1 MILSRITLLACLVLV
16 HLHPLFS
23 QDAEKLIKEKNVTRI
38 IKFLSADEMMGRP
51 AAQPEKIEPATAFI
65 ENEFKSIGLKYF
77 QDLGSY
83 RQIFNKIKIKDAE
96 VNLSLDGKVI
106 DQDRIILMSEQSKVS
121 SNSGWKIMHLKAEEF
136 GGDLSRQ
143 FAQKFRTYSRD
154 TASALI
160 IVDESFRDN
169 FNLYKGF
176 VRSRFTNGQR
186 GTRIFVLGSSIP
198 SNYKVDVKQKL
209 ESIRMA
215 NLVGVIPGKTKP
227 DEVVIFSSHYDHI
240 GILKSVAG
248 DSIANGADDDAS
260 GTTAVIELAR
270 YFQKLKNNG
279 RTLIFVAFTAEEIGG
294 FGSQHFSIEMDP
306 SKTVAMFNIEMIGK
320 PSKFGV
326 NHAWITGYER
336 SDFGTILQKNLE
348 GTPFTFKAD
357 PYPEQN
363 LFYRSDNATLARL
376 GVPAHSISTDQIDID
391 KRYHSVDDEFDSMNI
406 QNLTSTIRAI
416 ALASRSI
423 VSGKDTPK
431 RIDPATVR

>member
-1 MILSRITLLACLVLV
+1 MMYSKTTLLTCLFFI
-16 HLHPLFS
+16 LFS
-23 QDAEKLIKEKNVTRI
+23 HLFAQDVGKLIKEKKVAHI
-38 IKFLSADEMMGRP
+38 LESLSADEMMGRP
-51 AAQPEKIEPATAFI
+51 AAQPDKIEPAAAFI
-65 ENEFKSIGLKYF
+65 ENEFKSIGLEFF

-83 RQIFNKIKIKDAE
+83 RQIFNKIKIQHTE
-96 VNLSLDGKVI
+96 VKLELDGKVI
-106 DQDRIILMSEQSKVS
+106 DQERIILISEQSKVS
-121 SNSGWKIMHLKAEEF
+121 SNSGWKIIQLKPEDN

-154 TASALI
+154 TTSAII

-169 FNLYKGF
+169 FKLYKGF
-176 VRSRFTNGQR
+176 VRNRFTNGQR
-186 GTRIFVLGSSIP
+186 GTRIFVLGSSLP
-198 SNYKVDVKQKL
+198 SNYMVNVLQKL
-209 ESIRMA
+209 ENIRMA
-215 NLVGVIPGKTKP
+215 NLVGVLPGKTKP

-270 YFQKLKNNG
+270 YFKKIKDNE

-294 FGSQHFSIEMDP
+294 FGSQHFSMEMDP
-306 SKTVAMFNIEMIGK
+306 SRTIAMFNIEMIGK
-320 PSKFGV
+320 PSKFGL

-348 GTPFTFKAD
+348 GTPFTFKPD

-391 KRYHSVDDEFDSMNI
+391 KRYHSVDDEFDSMDI

-431 RIDPATVR
+431 RIDPTTVR